1 MVNNTFVLNINSKLF
16 EVIMKKTIIALTLTA
31 SFSVFANIPVAGDDL
46 PFFNAEREAVQNG
59 AIIKDM
65 SGQDQASLA
74 QFMAKQPLG
83 EFSEDV
89 LKAAK
94 HAVENNR
101 KIAPDYV
108 AMMEASAKIRGI
120 DVAELFAS
128 VSQVDY
134 SVNQA
139 VKSSMQEKQEVETIK
154 GCTSI
159 AFNNGIVG
167 QTNDLSLATSL
178 TDHTT
183 VVKTDDSIFVVAD
196 GAHFQGMGKH
206 VGIVINFMGAPAGID
221 GLDHKNLVTVDAI
234 FAAATQA
241 KSVDIFLHTIK
252 DVRTI
257 IPFNFTV
264 ADDKGNHAAIEVTVE
279 NGVKAIQYSERGSV
293 HANHSAEFKQGFL
306 AEHSAID
313 ANTAFFSTFA
323 REVAAENFLDYSPEL
338 TVESMQWLFSQR
350 PINMTKYKG
359 KDFVTVEAMIFDTV
373 EGCAYVSGDNPNFSG
388 YSKVCFK

>member
-1 MVNNTFVLNINSKLF
+1 
-16 EVIMKKTIIALTLTA
+16 MKKTILALTLTA
-31 SFSVFANIPVAGDDL
+31 SFSAFATTPVAGDDL
-46 PFFNAEREAVQNG
+46 PFFNAERQAVQHG
-59 AIIKDM
+59 AIVKDM
-65 SGQDQASLA
+65 TGQGQVALA
-74 QFMAKQPLG
+74 QFMATQPLG
-83 EFSEDV
+83 EFSEPV
-89 LKAAK
+89 LKAAQ

-108 AMMEASAKIRGI
+108 AMMEASAKIRGV

-139 VKSSMQEKQEVETIK
+139 VKSSMQAEQDVEEIK

-206 VGIVINFMGAPAGID
+206 VGIVINFMGAPAGED
-221 GLDHKNLVTVDAI
+221 GINSENLVTVDAI

-241 KSVDIFLHTIK
+241 KSVDAFLNTIK

-257 IPFNFTV
+257 IPFNFTL
-264 ADDKGNHAAIEVTVE
+264 ADDQGNHAAVEITVE
-279 NGVKAIQYSERGSV
+279 NGVKAIQYSDRGSV
-293 HANHSAEFKQGFL
+293 HANHSADFKQAFL
-306 AEHSAID
+306 TEHTAIE

-323 REVAAENFLDYSPEL
+323 REAAAANFLDYSPEL

-359 KDFVTVEAMIFDTV
+359 KDFVTVEAMIFDTA
-373 EGCAYVSGDNPNFSG
+373 EGCAYVSGDNPNFAG
-388 YSKVCFK
+388 YSKVCFD